1 MSLKKQSFLPF
12 IAAALLGSAGC
23 ELVSAVDRSKIPDN
37 SGGTGGTATGGSG
50 GTSTTTTTTSAGGS
64 GGTGGGTGGTSTTST
79 TTTTATGGAG
89 GMATGGSGG
98 TGTGG
103 GDAGTPC
110 TTAAQCPAPAN
121 ECVIATCTA
130 GVCGFSFEPAGTL
143 ALNQTGGDCRRNECD
158 GDGDIVNAADNSDT
172 PDDGNACTTDTCSA
186 GSKVFTPKASGSNCG
201 GTQVC
206 NATGQCV
213 GCTQPSDCGVDTT
226 CRTFTCTNNVCGHT
240 DQPAGHIVA
249 NTPAGD
255 CRSDQCDGAG
265 NLTTGAVDN
274 NDLPNDNKSC
284 TTDTCNAGAPSHA
297 PVTTGTSC
305 TEVSGGKCDAS
316 GTCVA
321 CIVAADCGTS
331 TACRAYSCSAA
342 GACSHVDQP
351 SGFVVSNTPA
361 GNCRSDQCDGNGNLT
376 PNAVDNNDKPNDSN
390 SCTTDTCTAGT
401 PSNPSVAPGTSC
413 TEVSGGKCNAGGTC
427 VACLAASDC
436 GTDTACKTFACNS
449 GTCSQNNQPLGHV
462 VTNVPVGNCRSNQC
476 DGAGNL
482 VSDAVDNT
490 DLPNDTNSCTTDT
503 CNAGAPSSTPVTPGT
518 SCTEVSG
525 GKCNAGGTCV
535 ACIVAADCGTSNACR
550 AYSCS
555 AAGACSHVDQPAGT
569 LAADPTP
576 GDCHADVCDGGG
588 NITVNAIY
596 NADKPVSDGIDCT
609 DEVCTAGVASHPSS
623 PVGAACNQNGGTVCD
638 GAGNC
643 GTCTLDSQ
651 CPAGGACQ
659 VAKCTTGTCGFIAA
673 PAADLPA
680 GSQLAGDCQKLT
692 CNGTSQTPVSVADN
706 SDLPTDDG
714 NECTFDTCTA
724 GVVDHGGKP
733 LGTPVAAQTPNDCKT
748 RVCNGSGG
756 QTDEANALDLPLD
769 DGNECTSQTC
779 VGTVPTTT
787 PTAPGSPC
795 TAGGTVCDGAG
806 ICVACVHD
814 SDCPTTGAGA
824 CQVPVCTT
832 GTCGFGPAPAAD
844 LPAGSQVA
852 GNCQK
857 LTCDGLSQT
866 PVSVADNTDVP
877 ADDGIECTFD
887 TCTAGAVDHGPRPL
901 GTTCTVGG
909 TACDGAGNC
918 VTPAAPDVAITAPA
932 DGGSVSPRS
941 TIAVTFTQAMS
952 TGTLTAQTTAGACSG
967 SIQVSLDDFASC
979 IAFSSAT
986 PTFSAGD
993 TIATLTAAPGLL
1005 ANRKAVADNSLYKI
1019 RVTTA
1024 AQSATNVALAA
1035 QYSSTTGFG
1044 TTGLVYEGS
1053 VVIAE
1058 VFAGGASAGATY
1070 KFDYVVL
1077 HNRGTTTVDLAGTSL
1092 QYAAAT
1098 GTAWSTTPTQLTG
1111 TIAPGGYFLVQLA
1124 GTSADPSLPLPTP
1137 VNFTATGSQ
1146 ALGMQANNGKIAF
1159 VNGIATMAAG
1169 ACPDPARVIDFVG
1182 YGTASCGEGTQLPAL
1197 TTTTAGTRKHSG
1209 CTDTN
1214 SNSRDFTIGAPTP
1227 KNSDSPAVICGGPLN
1242 ESDAASEFGYAVTQ
1256 DPKSISAAAGSSQTV
1271 YGRIYEAGVTDVGGE
1286 PAGVTAQLGY
1296 GPASANPEYE
1306 MGWTWIDAT
1315 YNGACGDCGSNNDEY
1330 MATFTAPAAGTYAYV
1345 YRFSTDGG
1353 LSWTYTDNN
1362 GVGANGGLAFSFD
1375 QMATMTVT
1383 P

>member
-37 SGGTGGTATGGSG
+37 AGGTGGTATGGTG
-50 GTSTTTTTTSAGGS
+50 GTATGGTGGTTTTSTTTTTTTNTGGS
-64 GGTGGGTGGTSTTST
+64 GGTAGSGGMTTGSGGGTGGMATGGTGGGT
-79 TTTTATGGAG
+79 
-89 GMATGGSGG
+89 GG

-143 ALNQTGGDCRRNECD
+143 AQNQTGGDCRRNECD
-158 GDGDIVNAADNSDT
+158 GDGEIVNAADNSDT

-186 GSKVFTPKASGSNCG
+186 GSKVFTPKAAGSNCG

-213 GCTQPSDCGVDTT
+213 GCTQPSDCGTDTT

-240 DQPAGHIVA
+240 DQPAGHVVA

-255 CRSDQCDGAG
+255 CRSDQCDGSG
-265 NLTTGAVDN
+265 NLTTGAVD
-274 NDLPNDNKSC
+274 DSDKPNDNKSC
-284 TTDTCNAGAPSHA
+284 TTDACNAGAPSST

-351 SGFVVSNTPA
+351 
-361 GNCRSDQCDGNGNLT
+361 
-376 PNAVDNNDKPNDSN
+376 
-390 SCTTDTCTAGT
+390 
-401 PSNPSVAPGTSC
+401 
-413 TEVSGGKCNAGGTC
+413 
-427 VACLAASDC
+427 
-436 GTDTACKTFACNS
+436 
-449 GTCSQNNQPLGHV
+449 
-462 VTNVPVGNCRSNQC
+462 
-476 DGAGNL
+476 
-482 VSDAVDNT
+482 
-490 DLPNDTNSCTTDT
+490 
-503 CNAGAPSSTPVTPGT
+503 
-518 SCTEVSG
+518 
-525 GKCNAGGTCV
+525 
-535 ACIVAADCGTSNACR
+535 
-550 AYSCS
+550 
-555 AAGACSHVDQPAGT
+555 AGT

-576 GDCHADVCDGGG
+576 GDCHANVCDGGG

-596 NADKPVSDGIDCT
+596 NADTPVSDGIDCT

-623 PVGAACNQNGGTVCD
+623 PVGATCNQNGGTVCD

-643 GTCTLDSQ
+643 GTCTQDSQ

-673 PAADLPA
+673 PAGDLPA

-692 CNGTSQTPVSVADN
+692 CNGTTQTPVSVADN
-706 SDLPTDDG
+706 SDLPADDG
-714 NECTFDTCTA
+714 NECTLDTCTA
-724 GVVDHGGKP
+724 GVVDHSGKP
-733 LGTPVAAQTPNDCKT
+733 LGTPLVAQTPNDCKT

-769 DGNECTSQTC
+769 DGNQCTTQTC

-795 TAGGTVCDGAG
+795 TVGGTVCDGAG
-806 ICVACVHD
+806 ICVACILD
-814 SDCPTTGAGA
+814 TDCPTTGAGA

-857 LTCDGLSQT
+857 LTCDGLAQT
-866 PVSVADNTDVP
+866 PVSVADNSDVP

-901 GTTCTVGG
+901 GTPCTVGG
-909 TACDGAGNC
+909 TACDSAGNC
-918 VTPAAPDVAITAPA
+918 VTPSAPDVAITAPA

-967 SIQVSLDDFASC
+967 SIQVSLDNFASC

-1044 TTGLVYEGS
+1044 TTGLVHEGS
-1053 VVIAE
+1053 VVITE
-1058 VFAGGASAGATY
+1058 VFAGGASGGATY

-1137 VNFTATGSQ
+1137 VNFTALGSQ
-1146 ALGMQANNGKIAF
+1146 ALGLQANNGKIAF
-1159 VNGIATMAAG
+1159 VNGISTMVAG
-1169 ACPDPARVIDFVG
+1169 ACPDPTRVIDFVG

-1197 TTTTAGTRKHSG
+1197 STTTAGTRKHSG

-1227 KNSDSPAVICGGPLN
+1227 KNSDSPVVICGGPLN
-1242 ESDAASEFGYAVTQ
+1242 EAGTLLEFDYAVTQ
-1256 DPKSISAAAGSSQTV
+1256 SPPSISAATGSSQTV
-1271 YGRIYEAGVTDVGGE
+1271 YGRIYETDSGGVKITGNGSAN
-1286 PAGVTAQLGY
+1286 PAITAQFGY
-1296 GPASANPEYE
+1296 APAKADGSVATNPEYE
-1306 MGWTWIDAT
+1306 MGWTWLDAT
-1315 YNGACGDCGSNNDEY
+1315 YAACGGCGNNDEY
-1330 MATFTAPAAGTYAYV
+1330 IVTFTAPAAGSYHYV

-1362 GVGANGGLAFSFD
+1362 GTGANDSLAFSFD
-1375 QMATMTVT
+1375 QMATMTIT